1 MFENVYVR
9 LNRKMKWSEHSE
21 FTNAQIAYKS
31 ICTKKLD
38 SYKSDTAEEQ
48 RIFGYLD
55 NGFFVVLLQCQINM
69 NLVFDFHIS
78 ENGSEIVSVCIICA
92 KY

>member
-21 FTNAQIAYKS
+21 FANAQIAYKS

-55 NGFFVVLLQCQINM
+55 NEFFVVLLQQCQINM
-69 NLVFDFHIS
+69 NLVFHIS
-78 ENGSEIVSVCIICA
+78 ENGSEIVSICTICA
-92 KY
+92 KC